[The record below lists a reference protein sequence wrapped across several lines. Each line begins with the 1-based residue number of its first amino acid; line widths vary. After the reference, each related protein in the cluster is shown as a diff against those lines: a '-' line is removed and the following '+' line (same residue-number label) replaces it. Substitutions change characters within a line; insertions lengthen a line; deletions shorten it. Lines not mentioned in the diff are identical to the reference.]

1 MTGMGTAMDIK
12 LTAALAQG
20 APNVAAFC
28 RDHKISRQTYYK
40 WKRRFAG
47 DGVNGL
53 ADRSRRPIGSGHM
66 TPSAVEDE
74 IVWWRK
80 KLADD
85 GEDNGPQ
92 TIRYRMLRTD
102 ADSARVP
109 SRTTIWRVLARRGL
123 IIPEPKKRPRSS
135 LRRFTYQRP
144 NECWQSDWTESALA
158 DGSPVAISGVLDDC
172 SRYLCALRAE
182 PGDGTADGV
191 WATMTQAITECGIP
205 AMSLTDNGLCYSG
218 YCRGRTVAFEINLR
232 ALGVNVVCSSPYHP
246 QTCGKIERFWQT
258 LKKWLHAHETPET
271 LAQLQALLDEFRGHY
286 NQHRPHRALRGATPA
301 EVFTS
306 IAKARPATF
315 PIPAPLTI
323 VTATV
328 NSEGTVPATGAM
340 INVGRRWVDHTVT
353 VIRDGNHAIILSD
366 TRLVRE
372 LTIDPTRRFQ
382 PSGRSRHH
390 ELRGHREPLPAG

>member
-123 IIPEPKKRPRSS
+123 IIPERRSGRV
-135 LRRFTYQRP
+135 RR
-144 NECWQSDWTESALA
+144 C
-158 DGSPVAISGVLDDC
+158 DGSPTSVRTSAGNRTGPNRRSPMGHQ
-172 SRYLCALRAE
+172 SRSA
-182 PGDGTADGV
+182 G
-191 WATMTQAITECGIP
+191 
-205 AMSLTDNGLCYSG
+205 YSM
-218 YCRGRTVAFEINLR
+218 
-232 ALGVNVVCSSPYHP
+232 
-246 QTCGKIERFWQT
+246 
-258 LKKWLHAHETPET
+258 
-271 LAQLQALLDEFRGHY
+271 
-286 NQHRPHRALRGATPA
+286 
-301 EVFTS
+301 
-306 IAKARPATF
+306 
-315 PIPAPLTI
+315 
-323 VTATV
+323 
-328 NSEGTVPATGAM
+328 TVPVICVRCAP
-340 INVGRRWVDHTVT
+340 NPVT
-353 VIRDGNHAIILSD
+353 VP
-366 TRLVRE
+366 
-372 LTIDPTRRFQ
+372 PTGCGPR
-382 PSGRSRHH
+382 
-390 ELRGHREPLPAG
+390 

>member
-12 LTAALAQG
+12 LTAALVQG
-20 APNVAAFC
+20 VPNVAAFC

-40 WKRRFAG
+40 WRRRFAT
-47 DGVNGL
+47 DGVDGL
-53 ADRSRRPIGSGHM
+53 ADRSRRPAGSPHT

-74 IVWWRK
+74 IAWWRK

-92 TIRYRMLRTD
+92 TIQYRMLRAD
-102 ADSARVP
+102 ADPGRVP
-109 SRTTIWRVLARRGL
+109 SRTTIWRVLVRRGL
-123 IIPEPKKRPRSS
+123 ITPEPNKRPRSS
-135 LRRFTYQRP
+135 LCRFTYQRP
-144 NECWQSDWTESALA
+144 NECWQSDWTGWALA
-158 DGSPVAISGVLDDC
+158 NDSPVAISGVLDDC
-172 SRYLCALRAE
+172 SRYLCALHAE

-218 YCRGRTVAFEINLR
+218 HRHGRTVAFETNLR
-232 ALGVNVVCSSPYHP
+232 ALGVNVVNSSPYHP

-258 LKKWLHAHETPET
+258 LKKWLRAREAPET
-271 LAQLQALLDEFRGHY
+271 LAQLQRLLDEFREHY

-306 IAKARPATF
+306 TTKARPAAF
-315 PIPAPLTI
+315 PTPAPQTI
-323 VTATV
+323 TTATV
-328 NSEGTVPATGAM
+328 YQDGRLSATGAM
-340 INVGRRWVDHTVT
+340 INVGRRWAGHTVT
-353 VIRDGNHAIILSD
+353 VIRDGNHTVIISG

-372 LTIDPTRRFQ
+372 LTIDPTRTYQRSDQ
-382 PSGRSRHH
+382 PRYD
-390 ELRGHREPLPAG
+390 LRGHREPTRP